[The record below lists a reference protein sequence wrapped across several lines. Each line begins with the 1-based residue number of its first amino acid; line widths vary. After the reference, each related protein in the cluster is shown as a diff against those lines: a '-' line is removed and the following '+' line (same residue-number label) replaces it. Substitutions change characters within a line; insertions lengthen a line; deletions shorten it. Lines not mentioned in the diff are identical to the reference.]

1 MSNWFSC
8 KIKYQ
13 RELESG
19 KIEKTTEQYLVQ
31 AISYTDAEARIYS
44 DAETRIQGEFMV
56 DSISKSNLNDVIPF
70 EDSVDWYKVKCN
82 LIAFDEETEKEKKT
96 SMYLLIAAFNIKVA
110 YERIENYMK
119 DSMSDYVIESIAY
132 TKILDVIPIGEQE

>member
-31 AISYTDAEARIYS
+31 AISYTDAEARIYA

>member
-31 AISYTDAEARIYS
+31 AISYTDAEARIYA

-70 EDSVDWYKVKCN
+70 EDSIDWYKVKCN